1 MSQTLIELKGLKKHF
16 YSKNR
21 FFDKRKTVLKAVDG
35 IDLSIYKGETLGL
48 VGESG
53 CGKSTVGRLI
63 MGLASPSQ
71 GDILLGGQSL
81 NSPDKAIN
89 MSLRKQIQL
98 IFQDPFGS
106 LNPHMTVKDILLEP
120 LKAWKIPIEGDLDDH
135 ITYLLEQ
142 VGLSGQDANRYPADF
157 SGGQRQRIAILRA
170 LSVEPKLIICDEPTS
185 ALDVSIQAQ
194 VINLLKTLQ
203 EKRGLTYLFISHDLL
218 TVRYLSDRIGVMYL
232 GKIVELSPTD
242 ALYTEPK
249 HPYTQALLSA
259 IALPDPDAV
268 QNRPDCLLKGEVPSP
283 FDIPSGCPFRTRCPQ
298 VMKRCQEE
306 VPLLKSLDN
315 THYVAC
321 HLYGE

>member
-16 YSKNR
+16 HSNNHFFGKKN
-21 FFDKRKTVLKAVDG
+21 TSLKAVDG

-48 VGESG
+48 VGESA
-53 CGKSTVGRLI
+53 CGKSTIGRLI
-63 MGLASPSQ
+63 MGLISPSQ
-71 GDILLGGQSL
+71 GDILIEGQSI
-81 NSPDKAIN
+81 NSSNKERN
-89 MSLRKQIQL
+89 MFLRKQIQL

-120 LKAWKIPIEGDLDDH
+120 LKAWNIPIEGDLDKH
-135 ITYLLEQ
+135 IASLLEQ
-142 VGLSGQDANRYPADF
+142 VGLSSQDANRYPADF

-242 ALYTEPK
+242 TLYKEPK

-268 QNRPDCLLKGEVPSP
+268 RNRSDCLLKGEVPSP

-298 VMKRCQEE
+298 VMARCQVE
-306 VPLLKSLDN
+306 VPLLNSLDN

-321 HLYGE
+321 HLYNN